1 MRTGSSSMI
10 FTWHALSYSGENTIS
25 TMATI
30 VHIFPYELCRLQ
42 YVIKIVLNIIK
53 INEATILKIILTF
66 LYAVNI
72 CDPWQL

>member
-1 MRTGSSSMI
+1 MRT
-10 FTWHALSYSGENTIS
+10 GENTIS